1 MMEWK
6 QIGFVGVDSGTL
18 MISDPCY
25 TVGTETLEWD
35 EFCENHLFKDG
46 ADLGS
51 EWDDGTGVTA
61 ATRWG
66 DGKYPVFALFDDRSK
81 RPTPLAMMVVTEDM
95 DGIRIPG
102 LVNSI

>member
-1 MMEWK
+1 
-6 QIGFVGVDSGTL
+6 